1 MWTQGRLSHLFL
13 FFRVGMTSESLTV
26 EGKEAGLK
34 KKLKKQDKREIGLG
48 AEEAGG
54 NEVQSTG
61 DGVALDAKEK

>member
-34 KKLKKQDKREIGLG
+34 KLKKQDKREIDLG

-54 NEVQSTG
+54 NEVQSM
-61 DGVALDAKEK
+61 

>member
-1 MWTQGRLSHLFL
+1 
-13 FFRVGMTSESLTV
+13 MTSESLTV

-34 KKLKKQDKREIGLG
+34 KLKKQDKREIDLG

-54 NEVQSTG
+54 NEVQSMW